1 MKVLAWIALAI
12 SLACTAMYVADG
24 TWESGWMFGPILLFS
39 VVPVLFSIGN
49 KLNGGLAALRGA
61 VPRAFRDA
69 PIGFGTVVS
78 VSRTGLT
85 VNDQPQLDIELNVDT
100 PNGLAFRGTAR
111 QLVDM
116 MELGAVHPG
125 AVLPVRYLPD
135 GQVTLAIDASRDE
148 LQSAFDRVQLAK
160 GHITPKQLHITENGI
175 DAQAVV
181 LSMVP
186 TGEIR
191 GDRTVVNLTLRITRP
206 DHTMFDLVQQ
216 KAMPASSIS
225 QIQPGSAVRVKYLPH
240 DESEVTILTAVSHP

>member
-1 MKVLAWIALAI
+1 MKALAWITLAI
-12 SLACTAMYVADG
+12 SLVCTVMFATNG
-24 TWESGWMFGPILLFS
+24 TWDSGWMFGPVLLVS
-39 VVPVLFSIGN
+39 AVPVLFSVAN

-61 VPRAFRDA
+61 VPRAFHDA
-69 PIGFGTVVS
+69 PIGIGTVVS

-85 VNDQPQLDIELNVDT
+85 VNDQPQLDIELNIDT
-100 PNGLAFRGTAR
+100 PNGLKFRGTAR

-148 LQSAFDRVQLAK
+148 LQTAFDRVQLAN
-160 GHITPKQLHITENGI
+160 GLITPKQLHITENGI

-181 LSMVP
+181 LAMIP

-191 GDRTVVNLTLRITRP
+191 GDRSVVTLALRVTRP
-206 DHTMFDLVQQ
+206 NGTMFDLTQQ
-216 KAMPASSIS
+216 KALPPGAIA
-225 QIQPGSAVRVKYLPH
+225 QTQPGSAVRVRYLPQ
-240 DESEVTILTAVSHP
+240 DESEVTIRTALVR